1 MKSKVIIWYN
11 LISFYKGGESMG
23 QAVRQ
28 LDRYS
33 KSEIEECSELLQYI
47 YMNDDECFVRV
58 LNKITGKNKVYPT
71 SSLKDPMKLSQVIN
85 SFGREDILF
94 SLNPFRTMDRATRSN
109 LFCINAIPV
118 DVDYKKIKELKE
130 LEPHQVIKLLEM
142 DFFESK
148 IPTPNF
154 VEYGNQIRLIYSVET
169 CYIPKFRDNVVTLAR
184 RISEVFSQELKEY
197 GAEKQNLESYF
208 RIPGSINTKNGAE
221 IKVFY
226 YDDSARYTLSELQE
240 LWLDELPKWYKKR
253 KGRVQAPRKVVKLH
267 NVYSLNCNRLM
278 DFEKIQSHLN
288 SIGVTELRSR
298 LCFLYRNYILIKLKY
313 QNGELKAEDYEFAKE
328 EMLKF
333 NNNFNEPLRGHI
345 IESATRV
352 VNYRQYLYKNETL
365 IDFLELDYELCER
378 LGLQSIYKTKTQEE
392 WNRDYYKRNSDK
404 RIETEKKKYQEKLRA
419 DGKLTKKEQIN
430 IQRQKIKALL
440 EQGFTQKDISK
451 HLNIPSRTIERR
463 VKELRTLQEI
473 V

>member
-1 MKSKVIIWYN
+1 
-11 LISFYKGGESMG
+11 MG
-23 QAVRQ
+23 LALRETE
-28 LDRYS
+28 RYS
-33 KSEIEECSELLQYI
+33 KSEIQECSELLQYI
-47 YMNDDECFVRV
+47 YVNDDECFVRV
-58 LNKITGKNKVYPT
+58 LNKTTGKNKVYPT
-71 SSLKDPMKLSQVIN
+71 SSLKDPMKLRQVIN
-85 SFGREDILF
+85 SFGKEDILF

-118 DVDYKKIKELKE
+118 DVDYKKIKELKD
-130 LEPHQVIKLLEM
+130 LEPHQIIKLLEM

-154 VEYGNQIRLIYSVET
+154 IEYGNQIRLIYSIET

-221 IKVFY
+221 VKVFS
-226 YDDSARYTLSELQE
+226 YDDAVKYTLSELQE

-253 KGRVQAPRKVVKLH
+253 KGRVKAPRKVVKLH

-288 SIGVTELRSR
+288 SIGVTELRAR
-298 LCFLYRNYILIKLKY
+298 LCFLYRNYILIKNKY

-333 NNNFNEPLRGHI
+333 NNKFNEPLRGHI

-378 LGLQSIYKTKTQEE
+378 LGLESIYKIKTRQE
-392 WNRDYYKRNSDK
+392 
-404 RIETEKKKYQEKLRA
+404 IEREKYQKKLKSE
-419 DGKLTKKEQIN
+419 GKLSEKDKIAE
-430 IQRQKIKALL
+430 RRAKIKDLL
-440 EQGFTQKDISK
+440 AQGLKQKDICSQLDISK
-451 HLNIPSRTIERR
+451 PTYVRDRNFL
-463 VKELRTLQEI
+463 KEQGLY
-473 V
+473 

>member
-1 MKSKVIIWYN
+1 
-11 LISFYKGGESMG
+11 
-23 QAVRQ
+23 
-28 LDRYS
+28 
-33 KSEIEECSELLQYI
+33 
-47 YMNDDECFVRV
+47 
-58 LNKITGKNKVYPT
+58 
-71 SSLKDPMKLSQVIN
+71 
-85 SFGREDILF
+85 
-94 SLNPFRTMDRATRSN
+94 
-109 LFCINAIPV
+109 
-118 DVDYKKIKELKE
+118 
-130 LEPHQVIKLLEM
+130 
-142 DFFESK
+142 
-148 IPTPNF
+148 
-154 VEYGNQIRLIYSVET
+154 
-169 CYIPKFRDNVVTLAR
+169 
-184 RISEVFSQELKEY
+184 
-197 GAEKQNLESYF
+197 
-208 RIPGSINTKNGAE
+208 
-221 IKVFY
+221 
-226 YDDSARYTLSELQE
+226 
-240 LWLDELPKWYKKR
+240 
-253 KGRVQAPRKVVKLH
+253 
-267 NVYSLNCNRLM
+267 M
-278 DFEKIQSHLN
+278 DFERIQSYLN
-288 SIGVTELRSR
+288 SIGVTELRAR
-298 LCFLYRNYILIKLKY
+298 LCFLYRNYILIKNKY
-313 QNGELKAEDYEFAKE
+313 QNGELKSEDYELAKE

>member
-1 MKSKVIIWYN
+1 MV
-11 LISFYKGGESMG
+11 
-23 QAVRQ
+23 QAVRE

-33 KSEIEECSELLQYI
+33 KSEIEECSELLKYI
-47 YMNDDECFVRV
+47 YVNNDECFVRV
-58 LNKITGKNKVYPT
+58 LNKTTGKNKVYPT
-71 SSLKDPMKLSQVIN
+71 SSLKDPMKLRQVIN

-118 DVDYKKIKELKE
+118 DVDYKNIKELKD

-142 DFFESK
+142 DFFERK

-221 IKVFY
+221 IKVFS
-226 YDDSARYTLSELQE
+226 YDDSVRYTLNELQE

-253 KGRVQAPRKVVKLH
+253 KGRVKAPKKVVKLH

-298 LCFLYRNYILIKLKY
+298 LCFLYRNYILIKNKY
-313 QNGELKAEDYEFAKE
+313 QNGELKSEDYELAKE

-352 VNYRQYLYKNETL
+352 VNYRQYLYKNETML
-365 IDFLELDYELCER
+365 RFFNDSSSIEIDYELCEK
-378 LGLQSIYKTKTQEE
+378 LGLESIFKIKTQEE
-392 WNRDYYKRNSDK
+392 WNKDYYKRNSNE
-404 RIETEKKKYQEKLRA
+404 RKKKYKEKLKS
-419 DGKLTKKEQIN
+419 DGKATEKEKILQR
-430 IQRQKIKALL
+430 RQKVKALL
-440 EQGFTQKDISK
+440 QQGFKQKDIYLM
-451 HLNIPSRTIERR
+451 LNISKRTCISD
-463 VKELRTLQEI
+463 VKFLKEQGLI
-473 V
+473 

>member
-1 MKSKVIIWYN
+1 MEEFALYSI
-11 LISFYKGGESMG
+11 LISSKIKELNKGGEVMV
-23 QAVRQ
+23 QAVRE

-33 KSEIEECSELLQYI
+33 KSEIEECSELLKYI
-47 YMNDDECFVRV
+47 YINDDECFVRV

-71 SSLKDPMKLSQVIN
+71 SSLKDPMKLRQVIN
-85 SFGREDILF
+85 SFGKEDILF

-118 DVDYKKIKELKE
+118 DVDYKKIKELKD

-184 RISEVFSQELKEY
+184 RISEVFSHELKEY

-221 IKVFY
+221 IKVFS
-226 YDDSARYTLSELQE
+226 YDDSVIYTLSELQE

-253 KGRVQAPRKVVKLH
+253 KGRVKAPKKVVKLH

-278 DFEKIQSHLN
+278 DFEKIQSYLN

-298 LCFLYRNYILIKLKY
+298 LCFLYRNYILIKNKY
-313 QNGELKAEDYEFAKE
+313 QNGELKAEDYELAKE

-378 LGLQSIYKTKTQEE
+378 LGLQSIYKTKTKEE
-392 WNRDYYKRNSDK
+392 IDKDYYKKKLKSEGKTSEKEKISQRRAKIKDLLQKGLSQKEIYLSLNISK
-404 RIETEKKKYQEKLRA
+404 RTCINDVKFL
-419 DGKLTKKEQIN
+419 KEQGLI
-430 IQRQKIKALL
+430 
-440 EQGFTQKDISK
+440 
-451 HLNIPSRTIERR
+451 
-463 VKELRTLQEI
+463 
-473 V
+473 

>member
-1 MKSKVIIWYN
+1 
-11 LISFYKGGESMG
+11 MG
-23 QAVRQ
+23 LALRETE
-28 LDRYS
+28 RYS
-33 KSEIEECSELLQYI
+33 KSEIQECSELLQYI
-47 YMNDDECFVRV
+47 YVNDDECFVRV

-71 SSLKDPMKLSQVIN
+71 SSLKDPMKLRQVIN

-118 DVDYKKIKELKE
+118 DVDYKKIKELKD

-142 DFFESK
+142 DFFERK

-154 VEYGNQIRLIYSVET
+154 VEYGNQIRLIYSIET

-221 IKVFY
+221 VKVFS
-226 YDDSARYTLSELQE
+226 YDDAVKYTLSELQE

-253 KGRVQAPRKVVKLH
+253 KGRVKAPRKVVKLH

-288 SIGVTELRSR
+288 SIGVTELRAR
-298 LCFLYRNYILIKLKY
+298 LCFLYRNYILIKNKY

-333 NNNFNEPLRGHI
+333 NNKFNEPLRGHI

-378 LGLQSIYKTKTQEE
+378 LGLESIYKIKTRQE
-392 WNRDYYKRNSDK
+392 
-404 RIETEKKKYQEKLRA
+404 IEREKYQKKLKSE
-419 DGKLTKKEQIN
+419 GKLSEKDKIAE
-430 IQRQKIKALL
+430 RRAKIKDLL
-440 EQGFTQKDISK
+440 AQGLKQKDICSQLDISK
-451 HLNIPSRTIERR
+451 PTYVRDRNFL
-463 VKELRTLQEI
+463 KEQGLY
-473 V
+473 